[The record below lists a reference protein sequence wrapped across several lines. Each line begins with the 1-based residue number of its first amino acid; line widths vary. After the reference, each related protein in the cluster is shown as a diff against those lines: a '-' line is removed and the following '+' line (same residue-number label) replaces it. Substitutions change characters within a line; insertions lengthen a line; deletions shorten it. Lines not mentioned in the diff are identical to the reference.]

1 MKRKL
6 EIERVKLDEA
16 SEFTSKYH
24 RHSKPLRRHKFTIG
38 AIDRYN
44 PIKNFDTWSD
54 QYLGIV
60 TVDTCS
66 SHAWSKRRDH
76 VEIRRCVVRPDLEEG
91 NNVSSFLLR
100 KAVNACFALGYK
112 CVVTYTRPYESGASL
127 LACGFVLQKVSK
139 PNSDDGLLTWVIG
152 EDYDHRSNGENTK
165 PVLELIKS
173 AKEVA

>member
-1 MKRKL
+1 MKYKTKL

-16 SEFTSKYH
+16 SDFTAKYH
-24 RHSKPLRRHKFTIG
+24 RHSKPLKRHKFTIG
-38 AIDRYN
+38 AIDRHN
-44 PIKNFDTWSD
+44 PSD
-54 QYLGIV
+54 EYLGIV

-66 SHAWSKRRDH
+66 SHAWSQRRDH

-112 CVVTYTRPYESGASL
+112 CVVTYTRPYECGASL
-127 LACGFVLQKVSK
+127 LACGFVLQKISK

-152 EDYDHRSNGENTK
+152 EDYDHRSFGENTK
-165 PVLELIKS
+165 PALELVKS
-173 AKEVA
+173 TRDAA